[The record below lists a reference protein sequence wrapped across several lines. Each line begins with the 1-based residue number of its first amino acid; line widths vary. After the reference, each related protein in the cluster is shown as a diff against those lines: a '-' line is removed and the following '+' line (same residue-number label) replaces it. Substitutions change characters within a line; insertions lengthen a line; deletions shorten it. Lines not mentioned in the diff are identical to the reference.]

1 MSTTVGPHVG
11 RASNENVCTGGS
23 RAGSPSLMLEEDTRL
38 PSGKELREGVPQT
51 LSKSPSSLKTKLVL
65 TNTYRQESLDN
76 CDGQKVSGGDK
87 VEVGV
92 VEDVLVLHPI
102 ADHAK

>member
-1 MSTTVGPHVG
+1 MP
-11 RASNENVCTGGS
+11 
-23 RAGSPSLMLEEDTRL
+23 EEDRRF
-38 PSGKELREGVPQT
+38 PGGKERREGVPQT

-76 CDGQKVSGGDK
+76 CDGQKVSGDDE

-92 VEDVLVLHPI
+92 SEDVLVLHSM
-102 ADHAK
+102 AEYA